1 MDPCIPLR
9 DLKARTGYSSQ
20 VMRTVATLN
29 KIPLVW
35 IQRTFFGIQ
44 ESRVPD
50 LIKALDHY
58 KALEK
63 STPRLRPTWAPNTVS
78 IT

>member
-1 MDPCIPLR
+1 MDPCI
-9 DLKARTGYSSQ
+9 
-20 VMRTVATLN
+20 
-29 KIPLVW
+29 
-35 IQRTFFGIQ
+35 IQ